1 MREHIIATR
10 YRAIARH
17 PVALL
22 GRFLPRLGR
31 PQTGGFFL
39 GALSSADRLSIQRL
53 GPVPGAGRP
62 RPRRADPPSPSNPVA
77 KPQSRR

>member
-1 MREHIIATR
+1 MFSEKNLAFCATQEHIIATR

-31 PQTGGFFL
+31 PIGRPFFL
-39 GALSSADRLSIQRL
+39 VHPFFR
-53 GPVPGAGRP
+53 
-62 RPRRADPPSPSNPVA
+62 
-77 KPQSRR
+77 